1 MYVYKQIYTHTLLH
15 TCFAHLL
22 HLFFWIKHINDDK
35 CTFFNG
41 IFHIFE
47 KPKSSSTSFKIQR
60 SSEVRAS
67 ARGVRT
73 SPCPWPSAGPESP
86 NWLRTRWVFLS
97 RAGHVAMVTGLA
109 HTWGSFF
116 LGQKRTWIKTWL
128 WYGSLLLFKRQFWK
142 SDFSHSTEPC
152 NINQ

>member
-1 MYVYKQIYTHTLLH
+1 MSISKHAHTHTLLY
-15 TCFAHLL
+15 TCFCT
-22 HLFFWIKHINDDK
+22 FFWIKHTNDDK

-47 KPKSSSTSFKIQR
+47 KPKSSSTSFKIER

-86 NWLRTRWVFLS
+86 NWPRTPWVFLS
-97 RAGHVAMVTGLA
+97 CAGHVAMVTGLDA
-109 HTWGSFF
+109 HSEAVF
-116 LGQKRTWIKTWL
+116 LWAEADPELKHG
-128 WYGSLLLFKRQFWK
+128 Y
-142 SDFSHSTEPC
+142 DMAHSTLVIQEA
-152 NINQ
+152 ILEVRLLTFYRTLE